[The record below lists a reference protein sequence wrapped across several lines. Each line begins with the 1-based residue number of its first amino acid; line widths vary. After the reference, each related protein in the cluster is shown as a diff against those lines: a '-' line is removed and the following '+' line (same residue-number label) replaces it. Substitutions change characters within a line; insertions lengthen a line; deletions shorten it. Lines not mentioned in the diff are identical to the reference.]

1 MNDSNKQHKTLTE
14 GNILSSLLKFAVPVL
29 LALFLQAMYGAVD
42 LLVVGQFAH
51 TADVSGVATG
61 SMLMHTVTFVITGFA
76 MAITIMIGESI
87 GKKQPKESSLAIG
100 NGICLFAI
108 FSIILTFLLVFGSD
122 LFSTLMHAPK
132 EAFAQTSIYIK
143 ICGAGSLFIIAYN
156 VLGAV
161 FRGIG
166 DSKTPLLTVAIACV
180 INIIADL
187 VFVAGFD
194 MGAAGAALAT
204 VLAQTVSV
212 VISLLIIRKKPL
224 PFQFQLKDIRFHKR
238 IIKKILLLGTPV
250 ALQELLVSISFLMIQ
265 AVVNSIGV
273 IESAGVGVAE
283 KVCAFLMLVGSSYMQ
298 AISAFVAQ
306 NMGAGKP
313 ERAKKA
319 LGYGIITSLLA
330 GIVMCYASLVH
341 GDILAGIFDND
352 PLVIKAAHSYMKA
365 YGIDCIFTPFL
376 FCFIGYFNGC
386 EKTLFVMVQGLIGAF
401 CVRVPI
407 VLFVSK
413 IPEASLFH
421 IGLGTPAS
429 TVVQIVLCLGMFI
442 FIGKKQKK
450 SSLLSH

>member
-1 MNDSNKQHKTLTE
+1 
-14 GNILSSLLKFAVPVL
+14 
-29 LALFLQAMYGAVD
+29 
-42 LLVVGQFAH
+42 
-51 TADVSGVATG
+51 
-61 SMLMHTVTFVITGFA
+61 
-76 MAITIMIGESI
+76 
-87 GKKQPKESSLAIG
+87 
-100 NGICLFAI
+100 
-108 FSIILTFLLVFGSD
+108 
-122 LFSTLMHAPK
+122 MHAPE
-132 EAFAQTSIYIK
+132 EAFAQTSSYIK

-180 INIIADL
+180 INIVGDL
-187 VFVAGFD
+187 LFVAVFH

-204 VLAQTVSV
+204 VLAQTISV

-224 PFQFQLKDIRFHKR
+224 PFRFELKDMRFHKR
-238 IIKKILLLGTPV
+238 VIRKILLLGTPV
-250 ALQELLVSISFLMIQ
+250 ALQELLVSLSFLIIQ
-265 AVVNSIGV
+265 AVVNGIGV

-341 GDILAGIFDND
+341 GDVLAGIFDND
-352 PLVIKAAHSYMKA
+352 PLVITAAHSYMKA

-386 EKTLFVMVQGLIGAF
+386 EKTLFVMIQGLLGAF

-407 VLFVSK
+407 VLLVSK

-429 TVVQIVLCLGMFI
+429 TVVQIILCLGMFVI
-442 FIGKKQKK
+442 MCKQEKKKP
-450 SSLLSH
+450 LLPH

>member
-1 MNDSNKQHKTLTE
+1 MNDSNKQQKTLTE

-42 LLVVGQFAH
+42 LFVVGQFAD

-61 SMLMHTVTFVITGFA
+61 SMLMHTVTFVLTGFA

-100 NGICLFAI
+100 NGICLFTILGIA
-108 FSIILTFLLVFGSD
+108 LTFILVFGSD
-122 LFSTLMHAPK
+122 MFTTLMHAPK
-132 EAFAQTSIYIK
+132 EAFDQTSIYIK

-187 VFVAGFD
+187 VFVAGFH

-204 VLAQTVSV
+204 VLAQTISV
-212 VISLLIIRKKPL
+212 LVSLLIIRKKTL
-224 PFQFQLKDIRFHKR
+224 PFRLERKDIRFHKKVIR
-238 IIKKILLLGTPV
+238 KILLLGTPV
-250 ALQELLVSISFLMIQ
+250 ALQELLVSISFLIIQ
-265 AVVNSIGV
+265 AVVNGIGV

-298 AISAFVAQ
+298 SISAFVAQ
-306 NMGAGKP
+306 NMGAGKSD
-313 ERAKKA
+313 RAKKA

-330 GIVMCYASLVH
+330 GIVMCYVSFVH
-341 GDILAGIFDND
+341 GDVLAAIFDND
-352 PLVIKAAHSYMKA
+352 ALVVSAAHSYMKA
-365 YGIDCIFTPFL
+365 FGIDCIFTPFL

-386 EKTLFVMVQGLIGAF
+386 EKTLFVMLQGLIGAF

-413 IPEASLFH
+413 LPETTLFH

-442 FIGKKQKK
+442 FMSKREKKT
-450 SSLLSH
+450 SLLPH

>member
-187 VFVAGFD
+187 IFVAGFD

-204 VLAQTVSV
+204 VLAQTISV

-250 ALQELLVSISFLMIQ
+250 AL
-265 AVVNSIGV
+265 
-273 IESAGVGVAE
+273 
-283 KVCAFLMLVGSSYMQ
+283 
-298 AISAFVAQ
+298 
-306 NMGAGKP
+306 
-313 ERAKKA
+313 
-319 LGYGIITSLLA
+319 
-330 GIVMCYASLVH
+330 
-341 GDILAGIFDND
+341 
-352 PLVIKAAHSYMKA
+352 
-365 YGIDCIFTPFL
+365 
-376 FCFIGYFNGC
+376 
-386 EKTLFVMVQGLIGAF
+386 
-401 CVRVPI
+401 
-407 VLFVSK
+407 
-413 IPEASLFH
+413 
-421 IGLGTPAS
+421 
-429 TVVQIVLCLGMFI
+429 
-442 FIGKKQKK
+442 
-450 SSLLSH
+450 

>member
-1 MNDSNKQHKTLTE
+1 MNDSNKQQKTLTE

-42 LLVVGQFAH
+42 LFVVGQFAH

-61 SMLMHTVTFVITGFA
+61 SMLMHTVTFVLTGFA
-76 MAITIMIGESI
+76 MAITIIIGESI
-87 GKKQPKESSLAIG
+87 GKKQPKEASLAIG
-100 NGICLFAI
+100 NGICLFVI
-108 FSIILTFLLVFGSD
+108 LSIILTFILVFGSD
-122 LFSTLMHAPK
+122 MFATLMHAPK

-143 ICGAGSLFIIAYN
+143 ICGAGSIFIIAYN

-187 VFVAGFD
+187 VFVAGFQ
-194 MGAAGAALAT
+194 MGSAGAALAT
-204 VLAQTVSV
+204 VLAQTMSV
-212 VISLLIIRKKPL
+212 FISLLIIRKKTL
-224 PFQFQLKDIRFHKR
+224 PFHLERKHIRFHKKVIR
-238 IIKKILLLGTPV
+238 KILLLGTPV
-250 ALQELLVSISFLMIQ
+250 ALQELLVSISFLIIQ
-265 AVVNSIGV
+265 AVVNGIGV

-298 AISAFVAQ
+298 SISAFVAQ
-306 NMGAGKP
+306 NMGAGKSD
-313 ERAKKA
+313 RAKKA

-330 GIVMCYASLVH
+330 GIVMCYVSFVH
-341 GDILAGIFDND
+341 GDVLAAIFDND
-352 PLVIKAAHSYMKA
+352 ALVVSAAHSYMKA
-365 YGIDCIFTPFL
+365 FGIDCIFTPFL

-386 EKTLFVMVQGLIGAF
+386 EKTLFVMLQGLIGAF

-413 IPEASLFH
+413 LPETTLFH

-442 FIGKKQKK
+442 FMSKREKKT
-450 SSLLSH
+450 SLLPH

>member
-1 MNDSNKQHKTLTE
+1 
-14 GNILSSLLKFAVPVL
+14 
-29 LALFLQAMYGAVD
+29 
-42 LLVVGQFAH
+42 
-51 TADVSGVATG
+51 
-61 SMLMHTVTFVITGFA
+61 
-76 MAITIMIGESI
+76 
-87 GKKQPKESSLAIG
+87 
-100 NGICLFAI
+100 
-108 FSIILTFLLVFGSD
+108 
-122 LFSTLMHAPK
+122 
-132 EAFAQTSIYIK
+132 
-143 ICGAGSLFIIAYN
+143 
-156 VLGAV
+156 
-161 FRGIG
+161 
-166 DSKTPLLTVAIACV
+166 
-180 INIIADL
+180 
-187 VFVAGFD
+187 
-194 MGAAGAALAT
+194 
-204 VLAQTVSV
+204 
-212 VISLLIIRKKPL
+212 
-224 PFQFQLKDIRFHKR
+224 
-238 IIKKILLLGTPV
+238 
-250 ALQELLVSISFLMIQ
+250 MIQ

-413 IPEASLFH
+413 IPEANLFH

-442 FIGKKQKK
+442 IMGKAEKK
-450 SSLLSH
+450 ASLL

>member
-1 MNDSNKQHKTLTE
+1 MNDSNKQQKTLTE

-42 LLVVGQFAH
+42 LFVVGQFAD

-61 SMLMHTVTFVITGFA
+61 SMLMHTVTFVLTGFA

-100 NGICLFAI
+100 NGICLFAVLG
-108 FSIILTFLLVFGSD
+108 IILTFILVFGSD
-122 LFSTLMHAPK
+122 LFATLMHAPK
-132 EAFAQTSIYIK
+132 EAFSQTSIYIK
-143 ICGAGSLFIIAYN
+143 ICGAGLIFIIAYN

-187 VFVAGFD
+187 VFVAGFH
-194 MGAAGAALAT
+194 MGSAGAALAT
-204 VLAQTVSV
+204 VLAQTMSV
-212 VISLLIIRKKPL
+212 FISLLIIRKKPL
-224 PFQFQLKDIRFHKR
+224 PFHLEFKDIRFHKKVIR
-238 IIKKILLLGTPV
+238 KILLLGTPV
-250 ALQELLVSISFLMIQ
+250 ALQELLVSISFLIIQ
-265 AVVNSIGV
+265 AVVNGIGV

-313 ERAKKA
+313 DRAKKA

-330 GIVMCYASLVH
+330 GIVMCYVSLVH
-341 GDILAGIFDND
+341 GDMLAAIFDND
-352 PLVIKAAHSYMKA
+352 PLVVSAAHSYMKA
-365 YGIDCIFTPFL
+365 FGIDCIFTPFL

-386 EKTLFVMVQGLIGAF
+386 EKTLFVMLQGLIGAF
-401 CVRVPI
+401 CVRVPV

-413 IPEASLFH
+413 LPEATLFH

-442 FIGKKQKK
+442 FMSKREKKT
-450 SSLLSH
+450 SLLPH

>member
-1 MNDSNKQHKTLTE
+1 MNESNKQQKNLTE

-42 LLVVGQFAH
+42 LLVVGQFAD

-61 SMLMHTVTFVITGFA
+61 SMLMHTVTFVVTGFA

-100 NGICLFAI
+100 NGICLFTI
-108 FSIILTFLLVFGSD
+108 LGILMTIILVLGADTFA
-122 LFSTLMHAPK
+122 TLMHAPK
-132 EAFAQTSIYIK
+132 EAFTQTSSYIK
-143 ICGAGSLFIIAYN
+143 ICGAASLFIIAYN

-180 INIIADL
+180 GDL
-187 VFVAGFD
+187 LFVAVFH

-212 VISLLIIRKKPL
+212 FISLLIIRKKPL
-224 PFQFQLKDIRFHKR
+224 PFRFELKDVRLHKR
-238 IIKKILLLGTPV
+238 IISKILLLGTPV
-250 ALQELLVSISFLMIQ
+250 ALQELLVSLSFLIIQ
-265 AVVNSIGV
+265 AVVNGIGV

-298 AISAFVAQ
+298 SISAFVAQ
-306 NMGAGKP
+306 NMGARKP

-319 LGYGIITSLLA
+319 LTYGIITSLLA
-330 GIVMCYASLVH
+330 GIVMCYVSLVH
-341 GDILAGIFDND
+341 GDVLAGIFDND
-352 PLVIKAAHSYMKA
+352 PLVIAAAHSYMKA
-365 YGIDCIFTPFL
+365 FGIDCIFTPFL

-386 EKTLFVMVQGLIGAF
+386 EKTLFVMLQGLIGAF

-407 VLFVSK
+407 VLFVSTL
-413 IPEASLFH
+413 PEATLFH

-442 FIGKKQKK
+442 LMCRKEKNTNLI
-450 SSLLSH
+450 SPTHS

>member
-1 MNDSNKQHKTLTE
+1 MNESNKPQKSLTE

-42 LLVVGQFAH
+42 LLVVGRFAN

-61 SMLMHTVTFVITGFA
+61 SMLMHTVTLVITGFA
-76 MAITIMIGESI
+76 MGITIMIGESI
-87 GKKQPKESSLAIG
+87 GKKQPKESSMAIG
-100 NGICLFAI
+100 NGICLFAL
-108 FSIILTFLLVFGSD
+108 FSVALTFLLVFGANM
-122 LFSTLMHAPK
+122 FSSLMHAPK
-132 EAFAQTSIYIK
+132 EAFEQTSTYIK

-166 DSKTPLLTVAIACV
+166 DSKTPLITVAIACV
-180 INIIADL
+180 INVIGDL
-187 VFVAGFD
+187 LFVAVFD
-194 MGAAGAALAT
+194 MGTAGAALAT
-204 VLAQTVSV
+204 VLAQTISV
-212 VISLLIIRKKPL
+212 LLSLLIIRKKTL
-224 PFQFQLKDIRFHKR
+224 PFTFHKKDIRFHKPV
-238 IIKKILLLGTPV
+238 ITKILLLGTPV
-250 ALQELLVSISFLMIQ
+250 ALQELLVSLSFLIIQ
-265 AVVNSIGV
+265 AVVNAIGV
-273 IESAGVGVAE
+273 TESAGVGVAE

-319 LGYGIITSLLA
+319 LAYGIITSLLA
-330 GIVMCYASLVH
+330 GIVMCYAALVH
-341 GDILAGIFDND
+341 GDALAGIFDND
-352 PLVIKAAHSYMKA
+352 PLVIAAAHSYMKA
-365 YGIDCIFTPFL
+365 YGIDCVLTPFL

-386 EKTLFVMVQGLIGAF
+386 EKTLFVMLQGLIGAF

-407 VLFVSK
+407 VFFVSR
-413 IPEASLFH
+413 IPGASLFH

-442 FIGKKQKK
+442 YMCRKEKKT
-450 SSLLSH
+450 SFLSH

>member
-1 MNDSNKQHKTLTE
+1 MNESNKQQKNLTE

-42 LLVVGQFAH
+42 LLVVGQFAD

-108 FSIILTFLLVFGSD
+108 LGILMTVILVLGADTFA
-122 LFSTLMHAPK
+122 TLMHAPK
-132 EAFAQTSIYIK
+132 EAFAQTSSYIK

-166 DSKTPLLTVAIACV
+166 DSKTPLLTVAIACI
-180 INIIADL
+180 INIIGDL
-187 VFVAGFD
+187 VFVAVFH
-194 MGAAGAALAT
+194 MGASGAALAT
-204 VLAQTVSV
+204 VLAQTMSV
-212 VISLLIIRKKPL
+212 FISLLIIRKKTL
-224 PFQFQLKDIRFHKR
+224 PFQFNLKDICLQKR
-238 IIKKILLLGTPV
+238 IMKKILLLGTPV
-250 ALQELLVSISFLMIQ
+250 ALQELLVSLSFLIIQ
-265 AVVNSIGV
+265 AVVNGIGV

-298 AISAFVAQ
+298 SISAFVAQ

-313 ERAKKA
+313 DRAKKA
-319 LGYGIITSLLA
+319 LGYGIITSLVA
-330 GIVMCYASLVH
+330 GIVMCYVSLVH

-352 PLVIKAAHSYMKA
+352 PLVIAAAHSYMKA
-365 YGIDCIFTPFL
+365 FGIDCIFTPFL

-386 EKTLFVMVQGLIGAF
+386 EKTLFVMLQGLIGAF

-407 VLFVSK
+407 VLFVSTL
-413 IPEASLFH
+413 PEASLFH

-442 FIGKKQKK
+442 LMCRKEKK
-450 SSLLSH
+450 LSFLPH

>member
-1 MNDSNKQHKTLTE
+1 MNTSNQQPKTLTD

-42 LLVVGQFAH
+42 LLVVGRFAS

-87 GKKQPKESSLAIG
+87 GKRQPKESSLAIG
-100 NGICLFAI
+100 NGICLFAL
-108 FSIILTFLLVFGSD
+108 FGVVLTVLLLFGSD
-122 LFSTLMHAPK
+122 LFATWMHAPT
-132 EAFAQTSIYIK
+132 EAFEQTSTYIK
-143 ICGAGSLFIIAYN
+143 ICGAGSVFIIAYN
-156 VLGAV
+156 VLGAI

-166 DSKTPLLTVAIACV
+166 DSKTPLVTVAIACI
-180 INIIADL
+180 INILGDLLFIA
-187 VFVAGFD
+187 VFD
-194 MGAAGAALAT
+194 MGTAGAALAT
-204 VLAQTVSV
+204 VLAQTISV
-212 VISLLIIRKKPL
+212 LISLLIIRKKPL
-224 PFQFQLKDIRFHKR
+224 PFTFHLTDIRFHKN
-238 IIKKILLLGTPV
+238 IICKILLLGTPV
-250 ALQELLVSISFLMIQ
+250 ALQELLVSLSFLIIQ

-319 LGYGIITSLLA
+319 LAYGIITSLLA
-330 GIVMCYASLVH
+330 GMVMCYASLVH

-352 PLVIKAAHSYMKA
+352 PLVIEAAHSYMKA

-386 EKTLFVMVQGLIGAF
+386 EKTLFVMLQGLIGAF

-407 VLFVSK
+407 VLLVSK
-413 IPEASLFH
+413 IPGASLFH

-429 TVVQIVLCLGMFI
+429 TVVQIVLCFGMFLLMCR
-442 FIGKKQKK
+442 KEKQT
-450 SSLLSH
+450 SLLSH